1 FERHPH
7 SSWKQTFCLPPNMP
21 QYDLGPAVSARTTD
35 GAATMAAETARKER
49 RLSPDMMSN
58 RLLEADRMPE
68 PASSSKFYG

>member
-1 FERHPH
+1 MIAT
-7 SSWKQTFCLPPNMP
+7 STSVPPC
-21 QYDLGPAVSARTTD
+21 ARTTD

-49 RLSPDMMSN
+49 RLSPDMVSN